1 MTIEWWGESFQLSR
15 QNQQLFIVL
24 KTYRIKMSKFFN
36 IPSMITNALSKAPD
50 PNKVQEINSNV
61 YNQWP
66 VSRREDCL
74 LLYGPHINE
83 KSGASGSVGFK
94 NGGDSDKVE
103 NVGSYEIVVQSDR
116 NIKYCYSV
124 FRSCNVNEVNQRFE
138 QYKKILPHYLTARQE
153 LCCTGSL
160 QKLCDSIKDHPDWG
174 LCHLAVHLDMIDLV
188 AQEDRFRVEL
198 DHVDTAGVTAIMVAV
213 NSGSKHLVA
222 GLVSQGASLSQ
233 GCDVTGSNVMHYVA
247 VKSVSILDIISGG
260 EKYKS
265 DDIVKLLNT
274 RNSSNQT
281 PLHIACEED
290 KPDMVR
296 AMLSLGADYNI
307 LANMSTTS
315 DGDNPDTDQ
324 PQKKLKSDSDTSF
337 KDIILQH
344 PNGLYTKDIKLG
356 GTPLHWTQEKPMM
369 EALINLGCDIE
380 ARNSVGNTA
389 LHVMLSHQRLSCVV
403 CLLSHGADV
412 NSPDAAGLTPL
423 HLAVEKGHLP
433 SIQALLVFGAD
444 FNLKNKSGDTPWILA
459 LKTHQAKFSFKDVE
473 KERNMILHTLHS
485 IGAQGPSELLTPAK
499 EFDWKPPVTDK
510 NRLHLRCRHL
520 FDEFLDTGAAYADIK
535 PGSARILSLDGG
547 GIKGLVLA
555 KLLECLCEV
564 SGSKV
569 TEMFDWITGTSTG
582 GILCL
587 ALAVGMTPLQC
598 QSLYF
603 KLKDNVFV
611 GKRPYAVEPMEEF
624 LKKEFTE
631 TLMMTD
637 LPEKP
642 FIAVTGTLADRYPAD
657 LHFFRNYTSPMDILG
672 VKEDLLSSMSPIKK
686 PDQQTVWRA
695 ARSSGAAPTYFRAMG
710 RFIDGGLIANNPT
723 LDIMTEVHE
732 RNCALKS
739 VGRGADAKD
748 IGVVV
753 SLGTGDPPVEKV
765 DCIDLFIPDSIMN
778 LPQLY
783 MGMSAMGR
791 LMVDQASSS
800 LNRVVDRARAWCS
813 MAGISYYRLSPML
826 ASDISLDETNDEIL
840 VEMLWMTQSYMYEK
854 REKIKDL
861 VKILQKSST
870 SK

>member
-15 QNQQLFIVL
+15 QNQQLFIAL

-94 NGGDSDKVE
+94 NGGEGEKVE

-138 QYKKILPHYLTARQE
+138 QYKKILPHYLTAKQE

-247 VKSVSILDIISGG
+247 VKSVSILDIVSGG

-324 PQKKLKSDSDTSF
+324 PEKKLKSDSDTSF

-356 GTPLHWTQEKPMM
+356 GTPLHLDSRKPMM

-444 FNLKNKSGDTPWILA
+444 FNLKNKSGDTPWMLA

-485 IGAQGPSELLTPAK
+485 IGAQ
-499 EFDWKPPVTDK
+499 
-510 NRLHLRCRHL
+510 
-520 FDEFLDTGAAYADIK
+520 
-535 PGSARILSLDGG
+535 
-547 GIKGLVLA
+547 
-555 KLLECLCEV
+555 
-564 SGSKV
+564 V

-826 ASDISLDETNDEIL
+826 ASDISLDETNDEVSI
-840 VEMLWMTQSYMYEK
+840 VFM
-854 REKIKDL
+854 
-861 VKILQKSST
+861 
-870 SK
+870 